1 MSTTPIVYLEKDES
15 WIFDGE
21 TFTPC
26 DLSAIKKYQVG
37 ASIPLSNIQVASF
50 KLSASLG
57 PTEREIQTE
66 IKMHEEGGLDANTE
80 YEISSLEH
88 PLEYENSII
97 VEAFACS
104 HQHIDEHFSELVEKT
119 ETIDWIIPSFITY
132 ASYYSREGTEEKTD
146 MFYYLA
152 EEESYAVLFHNG
164 EYVAHRRTLSLD
176 QIAKEVGIDAVRC
189 KSLLSRYGLVEE
201 RYPEEERP
209 FFDQLQ
215 FSFSK
220 QIEKIVHTINHK
232 RGLFGIE
239 SIDRVFVDFD
249 MKPLEGMQTI
259 FSAYGMEGIELNIF
273 ANPKDE
279 SVAAKRY
286 STARYIYLSANN
298 LLKSPLN
305 LSPYER
311 LAPWYKRHSG
321 RLALVSAAAIVLA
334 MIHPTYFYVNA
345 LMLDKKIAVLEK
357 DVTEMEKKTQLLS
370 AKLNRLKIEVKE
382 NREKVNVVQSKN
394 KVYQVTLDTL
404 PVLMNT
410 RYVRQK
416 MMYDAVDILGQY
428 KLSALSLDQNGTHS
442 MNIHVIADYTKRATI
457 AKFMKKWMQTGYKE
471 ARTNEIYLDEN
482 IYESK
487 IEVLR

>member
-1 MSTTPIVYLEKDES
+1 MSTTPIVYLENDES
-15 WIFDGE
+15 WLFDGE

-26 DLSAIKKYQVG
+26 ELSAIKKYQVG

-50 KLSASLG
+50 KLPSSLG
-57 PTEREIQTE
+57 ATEREIQTE
-66 IKMHEEGGLDANTE
+66 IKMHEEGGLDANIE
-80 YEISSLEH
+80 YEISSLQH
-88 PLEYENSII
+88 TLEYENSII
-97 VEAFACS
+97 VEAFSCS
-104 HQHIDEHFSELVEKT
+104 HENIDKHFAELAKKIEA
-119 ETIDWIIPSFITY
+119 IDWIVPSFITY
-132 ASYYSREGTEEKTD
+132 ASYYTREDSEEKTD
-146 MFYYLA
+146 LFYYLTDD
-152 EEESYAVLFHNG
+152 ESYAVLFHNG
-164 EYVAHRRTLSLD
+164 EYVAHRRTLSLE
-176 QIAKEVGIDAVRC
+176 QIAKEVGIDSVRC
-189 KSLLSRYGLVEE
+189 KGLLSKYGLVEE
-201 RYPEEERP
+201 KYPEEERL

-239 SIDRVFVDFD
+239 SIDRVFVDFNT
-249 MKPLEGMQTI
+249 KPLEGMETI

-273 ANPKDE
+273 LNPKDE
-279 SVAAKRY
+279 NIPAKRY

-298 LLKSPLN
+298 LLESPLN

-311 LAPWYKRHSG
+311 KAPWYQRHSG
-321 RLALVSAAAIVLA
+321 RLAFVSAAAIILA
-334 MIHPTYFYVNA
+334 MIHPTYFYINT
-345 LMLDKKIAVLEK
+345 LILDEKIQVLEK
-357 DVTEMEKKTQLLS
+357 DVREMDEKTQLLS
-370 AKLNRLKIEVKE
+370 AKLNRLKTEVKE
-382 NREKVNVVQSKN
+382 NREKVNAIQSSN

-416 MMYDAVDILGQY
+416 MMYDAVDILEQY

-442 MNIHVIADYTKRATI
+442 MNIHVIADYAKRATI
-457 AKFMKKWMQTGYKE
+457 ARFMKKWMQTGYKE
-471 ARTNEIYLDEN
+471 ARTDEIYLDEN